1 MNNDDWMDAL
11 DKAEVQFDLG
21 EEEDEMDEKD
31 DTEAMERTA
40 SPTPSNPTSSMG
52 PEISSLQ
59 VPSSGFPS
67 SLPSATATF
76 TTMPSAFQHKE
87 FNETPGPTHPLG
99 SDATPLDAFLQVF
112 RKDTCEHIAEQTN
125 LYAQQNSPPDGYRWY
140 PTTANEINDMLFLG
154 MGICMGIVRLPA
166 TIDYWSTNPL
176 LSVHAISDC
185 MPFRRFKALLRT
197 LHLNNNTKAK
207 RPGEEGY
214 DKLFKIRPLLDEV
227 LKNSSC
233 LRPTPS
239 SLH

>member
-1 MNNDDWMDAL
+1 
-11 DKAEVQFDLG
+11 
-21 EEEDEMDEKD
+21 MDEKD
-31 DTEAMERTA
+31 DTEAIERTA

-52 PEISSLQ
+52 PEISSPQ

-67 SLPSATATF
+67 SLPSATATS
-76 TTMPSAFQHKE
+76 TTIPSAFQHKE

-112 RKDTCEHIAEQTN
+112 GKDTCEHIAEQTN
-125 LYAQQNSPPDGYRWY
+125 LYAQQNPPPDGYRWY
-140 PTTANEINDMLFLG
+140 PTTANEIMLFLG
-154 MGICMGIVRLPA
+154 MVICMGIVRLPA

-185 MPFRRFKALLRT
+185 MPVRRFKALLRT
-197 LHLNNNTKAK
+197 LHLNDNTKAK

-233 LRPTPS
+233 LYVPHCEVSIDEGSKAVAATS
-239 SLH
+239 STCHKSQ